1 MFILFTK
8 HILSFF
14 LTIHL
19 AYNYNY
25 FLIEW
30 YFFLIVISVAE
41 LPTDHVN
48 EGIKFNGARA
58 VTSESGKG
66 AILQHNQRLYELTCE
81 NSGCSWRIL
90 PQELSPGVLNAV
102 MMTLPSDYT
111 C

>member
-1 MFILFTK
+1 M
-8 HILSFF
+8 
-14 LTIHL
+14 
-19 AYNYNY
+19 
-25 FLIEW
+25 
-30 YFFLIVISVAE
+30 ISVAE

-111 C
+111 TSTICAPLKPALDYKPLFNSNRT